1 MIKRTLIIDGEWNL
15 KRNFEK
21 RNTMFANGEH
31 CGGSF
36 GFLESLRAIVNKT
49 MPDRVV
55 VVWDGMMSGK
65 LRHDI
70 YPLYKANRD
79 KSFDEDSYRM
89 DDMLIEQEKR
99 RKYSIL
105 QQKIKVK
112 NYLEELFIRQT
123 EVDLIEGDDLIG
135 YYIKTKPEDEE
146 VIIFSRDNDYLHLI
160 NEKVSIVKANDYDI
174 INLENFKT
182 RYGFIKDNCL
192 LLKCF
197 EGDTS
202 DNVQGVDGIAIKTIL
217 KYFPKFSEEPY
228 SVDRFIQESIELY
241 KNKKLKVFEKIIG
254 CRKTIERNKIL
265 FNLCEP
271 LVNDQAIEEVKLL
284 HEATL
289 IEDEKFTD
297 RSIYNAMKM
306 MIKDGY
312 KSLVWKENLE
322 LFFQPFY
329 LLVTKEKEFASNKRI
344 L

>member
-105 QQKIKVK
+105 QQKIK
-112 NYLEELFIRQT
+112 
-123 EVDLIEGDDLIG
+123 
-135 YYIKTKPEDEE
+135 
-146 VIIFSRDNDYLHLI
+146 
-160 NEKVSIVKANDYDI
+160 KARSP
-174 INLENFKT
+174 T
-182 RYGFIKDNCL
+182 WGF
-192 LLKCF
+192 
-197 EGDTS
+197 
-202 DNVQGVDGIAIKTIL
+202 V
-217 KYFPKFSEEPY
+217 P
-228 SVDRFIQESIELY
+228 
-241 KNKKLKVFEKIIG
+241 
-254 CRKTIERNKIL
+254 
-265 FNLCEP
+265 
-271 LVNDQAIEEVKLL
+271 
-284 HEATL
+284 
-289 IEDEKFTD
+289 
-297 RSIYNAMKM
+297 
-306 MIKDGY
+306 
-312 KSLVWKENLE
+312 
-322 LFFQPFY
+322 FF
-329 LLVTKEKEFASNKRI
+329 
-344 L
+344 

>member
-1 MIKRTLIIDGEWNL
+1 
-15 KRNFEK
+15 
-21 RNTMFANGEH
+21 
-31 CGGSF
+31 
-36 GFLESLRAIVNKT
+36 
-49 MPDRVV
+49 
-55 VVWDGMMSGK
+55 
-65 LRHDI
+65 
-70 YPLYKANRD
+70 
-79 KSFDEDSYRM
+79 M